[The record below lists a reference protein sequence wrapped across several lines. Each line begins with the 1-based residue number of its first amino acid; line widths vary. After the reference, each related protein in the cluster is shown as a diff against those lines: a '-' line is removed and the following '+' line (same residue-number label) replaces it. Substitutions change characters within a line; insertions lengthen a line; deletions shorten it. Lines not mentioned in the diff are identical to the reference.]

1 VALYYHLFIQ
11 ILKNVVRSV
20 FGDLRKL
27 RLIVKVGILMFNI
40 LKKSMET
47 QKKLNDGLI
56 TYEENI
62 SYFKQ
67 KEVMFFY
74 YCVFS
79 LFLLANSL
87 FFSLPWVMT
96 LVATVAIG
104 VVFLILYNIKNMSGQ
119 FIASF
124 LIPIIL
130 FLLGAGGLF
139 LYAYFDS
146 RK

>member
-1 VALYYHLFIQ
+1 
-11 ILKNVVRSV
+11 
-20 FGDLRKL
+20 
-27 RLIVKVGILMFNI
+27 MFNI
-40 LKKSMET
+40 LKKSMEI
-47 QKKLNDGLI
+47 QKKRNDGLI
-56 TYEENI
+56 TYEEYM

-87 FFSLPWVMT
+87 FFSLPWAMT

-130 FLLGAGGLF
+130 FLFGAGGIL

-146 RK
+146 IK